1 MSIEKQINNAVETL
15 LKVNGTALV
24 TDMKKY
30 KKALR
35 ISVIKRFLLSA
46 DDSEK
51 EKIMKRYG
59 KELSDYKK
67 ECE

>member
-1 MSIEKQINNAVETL
+1 MEKAINDAVKIL

-35 ISVIKRFLLSA
+35 ISVIKRFLSSA
-46 DDSEK
+46 DYLERN
-51 EKIMKRYG
+51 KIIERYG
-59 KELSDYKK
+59 KEISDFDNGV
-67 ECE
+67 

>member
-1 MSIEKQINNAVETL
+1 MSMEKAINDAVETL
-15 LKVNGTALV
+15 LKVNGTDLV
-24 TDMKKY
+24 TDIEKY

-35 ISVIKRFLLSA
+35 VSVIKRFLSSA

>member
-24 TDMKKY
+24 TDIEKY

-35 ISVIKRFLLSA
+35 ISVIKKIFSSA

-59 KELSDYKK
+59 KEISDFDNG
-67 ECE
+67 E